1 MTTDKCVALFKVLNE
16 VKLTKLSDADKY
28 LIIKMLKKLRPIAEN
43 FEAYQKDAGERL
55 KPTNW
60 DEIIEKAQK
69 WQQEG
74 EETTLTD
81 EEKKEINLA
90 IYTYDTSVRNCVTEE
105 LMLEHEVEYKKISEE
120 AFEKLLASNDWDA
133 KTALFVSDEIVEEEV
148 VEEVEGITM
157 TFSKEELEVIKKH
170 LFDEVDW
177 TEKGEREGNDL
188 MCYNMY
194 TRIEKYV

>member
-1 MTTDKCVALFKVLNE
+1 MTTDKCVALYKVLNE
-16 VKLTKLSDADKY
+16 VKLTKLADADKY

-90 IYTYDTSVRNCVTEE
+90 IYTYDNSVRSCISEE
-105 LMLEHEVEYKKISEE
+105 LMIENEVEYKKISEE

-133 KTALFVSDEIVEEEV
+133 KTALFISDEIVEEEV
-148 VEEVEGITM
+148 VEEA
-157 TFSKEELEVIKKH
+157 EEKK
-170 LFDEVDW
+170 D
-177 TEKGEREGNDL
+177 
-188 MCYNMY
+188 
-194 TRIEKYV
+194 